1 MRSRA
6 LRSRAVNNKVANNKA
21 ADNKVVDNKEDNRL
35 LDNRVV
41 CMWGAV
47 GDKEAGGKV
56 ANGRVVCRVVDNKA
70 VDDKVVCMW
79 VAGDNKVADGRAV
92 DNKPAGSKVAGSK
105 VVHNKV
111 AAGRVAGDNKLRH
124 NKVVG
129 GKAAHNKV
137 AANKVGGGEAVGNRK
152 QVALKIANEVLAKT
166 MPGVAEK
173 KGLVLIAVLWIVV
186 VLMVIVA
193 TVGRSSMLDTRVRL
207 LRTEQTRCK
216 WACRAGIEK
225 AVALLN
231 EDTRESDHLLDL
243 WSDND
248 TDLNNVSL
256 EGCLYNV
263 RVTDEAGKLNINTAT
278 KEQLM
283 GLPYMEEY
291 IADAI
296 IDWRDKDDTPS
307 GLGVEGGYYENLPFK
322 YTIRNGPFR
331 TIRELLL
338 VRDITEQLLYGEDTN
353 FNGQLDYNEQDGD
366 ESPPL
371 DDGDDELDKGWISF
385 LTCYSYSKNV
395 DAQGS
400 ARININQADENQLQQ
415 SLGISSSMARWIV
428 ERRNSNRF
436 TTIADLIDTSTPQQ
450 SSDTSG
456 RNQNQSQQ
464 VDMQTFYQIADKIT
478 VDSQQQTAGKVN
490 INTAPKEV
498 LVALLGGDDQAWQVA
513 ENIVTR
519 REVLTDGM
527 QSIAEL
533 MESGSVNLD
542 AFKRIANSITTRSD
556 VFTIRCFATASRGSD
571 SGLALQA
578 ETVVDRSSSPYKILY
593 SYQGASN

>member
-21 ADNKVVDNKEDNRL
+21 ADNKVVDNKEVNRL

-41 CMWGAV
+41 CMWGGV
-47 GDKEAGGKV
+47 GDKKAGGKV
-56 ANGRVVCRVVDNKA
+56 ADERVVCRVVDNKA
-70 VDDKVVCMW
+70 VGDKVVCMW
-79 VAGDNKVADGRAV
+79 VAGDNKVADARVV
-92 DNKPAGSKVAGSK
+92 DNKGAGSRVVDNKVS
-105 VVHNKV
+105 HNKV

-129 GKAAHNKV
+129 GKAAANKV
-137 AANKVGGGEAVGNRK
+137 AEGEAVGSRK
-152 QVALKIANEVLAKT
+152 QAAGKIVGEVLAKT

-193 TVGRSSMLDTRVRL
+193 TVGRSGILDTRVRL

-263 RVTDEAGKLNINTAT
+263 RVIDEAGKLNINTAT

-296 IDWRDKDDTPS
+296 IDWRDTDDTPS

-338 VRDITEQLLYGEDTN
+338 VRDVTEDLLYGEDTN

-395 DAQGS
+395 DAQGN

-456 RNQNQSQQ
+456 RNQNQSQP

-519 REVLTDGM
+519 REVLADGM

-542 AFKRIANSITTRSD
+542 TFKRIANSITTRSD

>member
-1 MRSRA
+1 M
-6 LRSRAVNNKVANNKA
+6 RSRAVNSKVANNKAANNKA

-41 CMWGAV
+41 CMWGGV

-56 ANGRVVCRVVDNKA
+56 ADGRVVCRVVDNKV

-79 VAGDNKVADGRAV
+79 VAGDNKAADGRAV
-92 DNKPAGSKVAGSK
+92 DNKPAGSKVVGSK
-105 VVHNKV
+105 V
-111 AAGRVAGDNKLRH
+111 AARRVAGDNKLRH

-129 GKAAHNKV
+129 GKAAANKV
-137 AANKVGGGEAVGNRK
+137 AGGEAVGSRK

-173 KGLVLIAVLWIVV
+173 KGLVLVAVLWIVV

-338 VRDITEQLLYGEDTN
+338 VRDVTEQLLYGEDTN
-353 FNGQLDYNEQDGD
+353 FNGRLDYNEQDGD
-366 ESPPL
+366 ESPPP

-395 DAQGS
+395 DAQGN

-415 SLGISSSMARWIV
+415 SLSISSSMARWIV

-450 SSDTSG
+450 SSGTSG
-456 RNQNQSQQ
+456 RNQNQSQP

-527 QSIAEL
+527 QGIAEL
-533 MESGSVNLD
+533 MESGSVSLD

-571 SGLALQA
+571 SGLTLQA